1 MDLRVADSEARQKY
15 TKCHSTVR
23 KYLDKAS
30 KYKYNGNKSSWDRK
44 CHDNMF
50 YLESASDVRIG
61 REGRIVSMFGSLP
74 SLVIAARCRDTLA
87 TIVPWPHDHC
97 L

>member
-30 KYKYNGNKSSWDRK
+30 KYNGNKSSWDRK

-50 YLESASDVRIG
+50 YLESASDVTMG
-61 REGRIVSMFGSLP
+61 REGGKDCIDVWVVTI
-74 SLVIAARCRDTLA
+74 LVNCCQ
-87 TIVPWPHDHC
+87 VP
-97 L
+97 

>member
-1 MDLRVADSEARQKY
+1 MDLHVADSEARQKY

-50 YLESASDVRIG
+50 YLQQVSFRWG
-61 REGRIVSMFGSLP
+61 REGGKDCIDVWVVTVLGN
-74 SLVIAARCRDTLA
+74 CCQ
-87 TIVPWPHDHC
+87 VP
-97 L
+97 

>member
-50 YLESASDVRIG
+50 YLESASDVRMGDGGKDCID
-61 REGRIVSMFGSLP
+61 VW
-74 SLVIAARCRDTLA
+74 VV
-87 TIVPWPHDHC
+87 TIPANCCQVP
-97 L
+97 